1 MKRRD
6 FIKLLAGLPL
16 IGSLPVIAK
25 HKSIA
30 FDGVDS
36 YLRSENDPTMGGF
49 TLGSNFNPADLDGL
63 TMWQGF
69 EVDGKGGSRWVD
81 KLTGKD
87 PFFSSEKIKES
98 YYFDVKH
105 TENERAEVIAAMKRD
120 KPASYFKRFRGYKAG
135 KKEID
140 NE

>member
-1 MKRRD
+1 MLHLNLLGKMMKRRN

-16 IGSLPVIAK
+16 ICSLPVLAK
-25 HKSIA
+25 QKAIIYDESIV
-30 FDGVDS
+30 FDLV
-36 YLRSENDPTMGGF
+36 SEPKLEAAYISSGGF
-49 TLGSNFNPADLDGL
+49 TLGADNR
-63 TMWQGF
+63 TPT
-69 EVDGKGGSRWVD
+69 KA
-81 KLTGKD
+81 
-87 PFFSSEKIKES
+87 KEY